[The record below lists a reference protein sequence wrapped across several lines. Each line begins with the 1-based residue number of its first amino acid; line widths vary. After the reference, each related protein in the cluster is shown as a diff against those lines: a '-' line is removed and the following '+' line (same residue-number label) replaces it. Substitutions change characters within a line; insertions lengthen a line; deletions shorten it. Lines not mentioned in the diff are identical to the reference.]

1 MLFDEDECQVNCFC
15 VMIVSQSLYLS
26 LINEAEKSCDVI
38 KRGDNY
44 FENLPIYCPGFH
56 PK

>member
-1 MLFDEDECQVNCFC
+1 MSSQLFLCNDSESVLVF
-15 VMIVSQSLYLS
+15 IF
-26 LINEAEKSCDVI
+26 INEAEKSCDVI

-44 FENLPIYCPGFH
+44 FENLPIYCTGFH